1 MVAQMMMKV
10 NTVFNDEYLDDLA
23 RKTGFIKRKRKV
35 HARRFLEN
43 LMFLRLEHPQ
53 SSLGDLVYEFHKNDT
68 QLTKQALHKKFNS
81 SAVNFVHKVLEKLLD
96 RTFTEQHFLT
106 SIPFVNEV
114 QVIDSSEIKLNKKLK
129 DIFPQTRNQGA
140 ALKVQSLINLVNNQ
154 VISLDVRPS
163 KEPDQAYKDHLAYVK
178 RGDLLI
184 SDLGYFSVGSF
195 NNIDDKG
202 GFFLSRYF
210 KNTNIYLYDNTDKF
224 DLRSCLIKAKETQ
237 LEFPIFLG
245 TCKFPCRL
253 VAIKLPEEAYQRRLT
268 NLKEKHRKDPRSK
281 DNPADVLNQW
291 TILVTNLPSSVNP
304 ETLLNL
310 YGARW
315 QIELFFKMMKTFLNL
330 RKIHDT
336 NQSCASISLYISLI
350 AVTLLSS
357 VAMTMKGK
365 EISLYKAAS
374 VFVKNVR
381 IFFETIHNAQCAI
394 SWMQSLLS
402 KFALKESRRNRPST
416 KRILEFN
423 HA

>member
-1 MVAQMMMKV
+1 MLNSGKR
-10 NTVFNDEYLDDLA
+10 NTI
-23 RKTGFIKRKRKV
+23 GF
-35 HARRFLEN
+35 
-43 LMFLRLEHPQ
+43 P
-53 SSLGDLVYEFHKNDT
+53 
-68 QLTKQALHKKFNS
+68 
-81 SAVNFVHKVLEKLLD
+81 
-96 RTFTEQHFLT
+96 
-106 SIPFVNEV
+106 
-114 QVIDSSEIKLNKKLK
+114 
-129 DIFPQTRNQGA
+129 
-140 ALKVQSLINLVNNQ
+140 
-154 VISLDVRPS
+154 
-163 KEPDQAYKDHLAYVK
+163 
-178 RGDLLI
+178 
-184 SDLGYFSVGSF
+184 
-195 NNIDDKG
+195 
-202 GFFLSRYF
+202 
-210 KNTNIYLYDNTDKF
+210 
-224 DLRSCLIKAKETQ
+224 C
-237 LEFPIFLG
+237 FLG

-253 VAIKLPEEAYQRRLT
+253 VAIKLPEQAYQRRLT

-330 RKIHDT
+330 RKLHDT

-357 VAMTMKGK
+357 VAMTMKSK

-381 IFFETIHNAQCAI
+381 VFFETMHKEQCAI

-402 KFALKESRRNRPST
+402 KFALKESRQNRPST
-416 KRILEFN
+416 KRLLGFN